1 MHRPICRKLTAAVF
15 ITFFSAI
22 VVLGLW
28 IPGKDNGAI
37 IAFSTLYGFGSGAF
51 ISLAPAILAQ
61 ISPLPELGV
70 RQGTCFAFT
79 AIASLVSN
87 PIAGI
92 LVPNTSVDPF
102 WKLQIYTGVLM
113 VAGGVMMVV
122 ARVVAGGRNLTKVI

>member
-1 MHRPICRKLTAAVF
+1 MDSPSAVL

-28 IPGKDNGAI
+28 IPGKDDGAI
-37 IAFSTLYGFGSGAF
+37 IAFCILYGFGSGAF

-79 AIASLVSN
+79 AIATLVSN
-87 PIAGI
+87 PIAGA

-102 WKLQIYTGVLM
+102 WKLQVYTGVLM

-122 ARVVAGGRNLTKVI
+122 ARVLAGGKSLTKVI